1 MYQFR
6 SLFMT
11 SRSEQRQHL
20 NLSLHARQVIESDM
34 STFFLEQ
41 ELSGFI
47 CRVIQCFA
55 SESDASITRA
65 SRKRRDQLERSVL
78 TARYRA
84 SHPLDENLDNFDPT
98 ATLTDAE
105 SRTINSLVDDY
116 IRQTLARMSSYPRD
130 VPMKIRLRNN
140 IYDMVYPADRSDWP
154 EGRYYATVGDYL
166 KAVVEDY
173 ASRTFYEREGIICG
187 EVLDALNLELELPLP
202 DRRLLVIETAGRGV
216 SANSFAVKPYA
227 VLPDTGGNYHYLVG
241 MSKRSDAREPYKP
254 VSFRISR
261 ILRVRPRPKSYASG
275 KVTQNELKDLKAALK
290 KNGVQYLVGEASISR
305 VNLSADGVKMFN
317 SVLHMRPQPV
327 STAHLDDGSSI
338 LEFDCTE
345 KQLSDYFFKFGS
357 NARILAPDTLAAAF
371 EEKYESALEVYRSN
385 R

>member
-1 MYQFR
+1 
-6 SLFMT
+6 
-11 SRSEQRQHL
+11 
-20 NLSLHARQVIESDM
+20 
-34 STFFLEQ
+34 
-41 ELSGFI
+41 
-47 CRVIQCFA
+47 
-55 SESDASITRA
+55 
-65 SRKRRDQLERSVL
+65 
-78 TARYRA
+78 
-84 SHPLDENLDNFDPT
+84 
-98 ATLTDAE
+98 
-105 SRTINSLVDDY
+105 
-116 IRQTLARMSSYPRD
+116 
-130 VPMKIRLRNN
+130 MKIRLRNN
-140 IYDMVYPADRSDWP
+140 IYDMVHPANGSDWP
-154 EGRYYATVGDYL
+154 EGRYYATAGDYL

-187 EVLDALNLELELPLP
+187 EVLDTLNLELEPRLP

-216 SANSFAVKPYA
+216 PTNSFAVKPYA

-241 MSKRSDAREPYKP
+241 MSKRFDTREPYKP

-275 KVTQNELKDLKAALK
+275 KITQNELKSLKAALK

-327 STAHLDDGSSI
+327 STVHLDDGSSI

-357 NARILAPDTLAAAF
+357 NAHILAPDTLAAAF
-371 EEKYESALEVYRSN
+371 EEKYESALKAYRSN